1 MQYHITVALSLFVRS
16 AEVKNRASR
25 DSTLMVDRLRTL
37 GLLRSL
43 LSTVFY
49 NISTVFRVFLLS
61 QRTTSSFTTDF

>member
-1 MQYHITVALSLFVRS
+1 MVECLGTFGLLRLILSTVFYNISIVFRVFLL
-16 AEVKNRASR
+16 SR
-25 DSTLMVDRLRTL
+25 DSTLMVDRLGTL

-61 QRTTSSFTTDF
+61 R